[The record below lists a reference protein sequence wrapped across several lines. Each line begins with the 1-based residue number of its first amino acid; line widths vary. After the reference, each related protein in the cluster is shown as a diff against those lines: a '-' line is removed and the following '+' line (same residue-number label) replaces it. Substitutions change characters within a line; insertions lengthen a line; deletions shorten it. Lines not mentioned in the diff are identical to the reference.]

1 MNKSFILLEEVD
13 NMIQLL
19 TESKLSREEH
29 LLNIV
34 NLLKFNKI
42 KSKKVSFLL
51 KDIKS
56 ESDDRIIDFELLER
70 GGVFVGKSGGGEV
83 FLYGLL
89 WVEER
94 NTKILNVKKSVK
106 YA

>member
-1 MNKSFILLEEVD
+1 MNKFFILLEEVD
-13 NMIQLL
+13 NMIQSL

-56 ESDDRIIDFELLER
+56 ESDDMIVDFELLER
-70 GGVFVGKSGGGEV
+70 GLRKT
-83 FLYGLL
+83 L
-89 WVEER
+89 
-94 NTKILNVKKSVK
+94 TKKGNKKEN
-106 YA
+106 